1 MSPCVYECAYLSR
14 HVCTNVHLCVSVL
27 VHVSVVVCKQM
38 CMAVFVCV

>member
-1 MSPCVYECAYLSR
+1 M
-14 HVCTNVHLCVSVL
+14 NVHLCVSVL